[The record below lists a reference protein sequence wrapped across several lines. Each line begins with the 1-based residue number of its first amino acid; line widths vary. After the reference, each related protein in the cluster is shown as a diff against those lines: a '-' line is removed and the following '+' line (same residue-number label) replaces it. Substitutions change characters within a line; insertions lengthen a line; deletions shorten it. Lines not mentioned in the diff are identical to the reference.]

1 MTDST
6 YNIAGSG
13 ENAVVAE
20 LAGQAAEPRQLEP
33 GTIYAIADGAGK
45 TKVVST
51 DEYGTSPRRAVAKRK
66 VNDSASFNAYVK
78 KHGTPATE
86 VWADTKNAAITAILD
101 AHGDEPGWESHNVA
115 LMLEKS
121 TPWLAWEASD
131 GRLMNQ
137 LEFAEFIDVRATDVR
152 DPDPLVLMEI
162 AQHFSA
168 HRNVEFESSQRID
181 NGQTQL
187 VYKEKIAAKVGEKG
201 DLAIPDRITLVL
213 KPYIGGR
220 LYYVF
225 ARFRYRIGE
234 GGTLGIGYVLER
246 PQEVLDSAFADI
258 LAEIKDGKPE
268 TEDRQ
273 ATDTEP
279 FRAGSPGFAGI
290 GHDIFLGRPQ

>member
-6 YNIAGSG
+6 YNIANPG
-13 ENAVVAE
+13 ENAVVAA
-20 LAGQAAEPRQLEP
+20 LAGQAAEPRQVEP

-45 TKVVST
+45 TTIVST
-51 DEYGTSPRRAVAKRK
+51 DEFGVSPRRAAARRK

-78 KHGTPATE
+78 KHGTPASE

-101 AHGDEPGWESHNVA
+101 AHGDEPGWEAHNVA
-115 LMLEKS
+115 LVLEKS
-121 TPWLAWEASD
+121 TPWLAWEQLD
-131 GRLMNQ
+131 GKLLGQ

-152 DPDPLVLMEI
+152 DPDPLILMEI

-187 VYKEKIAAKVGEKG
+187 VYKETIKSKVGEKG
-201 DLAIPDRITLVL
+201 DLAIPDRITLAI
-213 KPYIGGR
+213 KPFIGGPM
-220 LYYVF
+220 YYVY

-234 GGTLGIGYVLER
+234 GGALGIGYVLER
-246 PQEVLDSAFADI
+246 PQEVLDAAFADI
-258 LAEIKDGKPE
+258 LDEIKNGKPL

-290 GHDIFLGRPQ
+290 GRDIFLGRPA